1 MQKIYLFNN
10 TSRLAVG
17 STQLPVQWLPGFC
30 RGCKTAGSEVNNSSP
45 SSADVKHKWSYTSL
59 LPYAFMASTAT
70 ALPFAITMSHFYN
83 IILKIS
89 FHIRIFYIFGF
100 GYSLEAFQLQLTTF
114 MLFPFA
120 CYNYVHFMLHVSVV
134 QITRGRL
141 VLYSFLNDF
150 LLWPKSSSAHLC
162 SNAGFNYANQR
173 SVRWINP
180 LTPNDQYSGR
190 TAPLTSKRWH
200 LIYLFNKYRY

>member
-1 MQKIYLFNN
+1 LKNCRSHNCSQILPRPFVIVFTRTRFETITLSVKSEKTLPGLEPRQMQKIYMFNN

-114 MLFPFA
+114 MLFPLA

-150 LLWPKSSSAHLC
+150 LL
-162 SNAGFNYANQR
+162 
-173 SVRWINP
+173 
-180 LTPNDQYSGR
+180 
-190 TAPLTSKRWH
+190 
-200 LIYLFNKYRY
+200 